1 MLKKVFWRIIGLV
14 IIVSTL
20 LSDKAQSHCDTMN
33 GPVVKDAKL
42 ALVKGDVTPVLKWV
56 KLEYEAEVRQ
66 LFEKTRAVREKG
78 ADIREIA
85 DMHFFETV
93 VRLHR
98 AGEGEPFTGL
108 KPEGTVVEPGIEAA
122 DQALEKGRIEEVIKK
137 TSDEIAEGIR
147 SRFGRVQE
155 AKKHADQSIES
166 GRQFVAAY
174 VEFIHFIESIHQTAT
189 AREVDNTGKQDSHHN
204 DLQ

>member
-20 LSDKAQSHCDTMN
+20 VSDKAQSHCDTMN

-189 AREVDNTGKQDSHHN
+189 VREVDNTGKQDSHHH